1 MRDIEDRLRSF
12 LVRFGCLFDCLLY
25 LLYQITFMIFT
36 FPSCFFLY
44 ARILLGTTF
53 VSATTELLPVIAASA
68 DDAFQFHPETVIANA
83 IDGIEDTNYKSC
95 YIANQRHKGWAHLTI
110 PLSDVTRVELLN
122 RDDTFC

>member
-1 MRDIEDRLRSF
+1 MFIRLPVVFIIPNNVDDIHFSF
-12 LVRFGCLFDCLLY
+12 L
-25 LLYQITFMIFT
+25 
-36 FPSCFFLY
+36 SFLC

-122 RDDTFC
+122 RDDTSC